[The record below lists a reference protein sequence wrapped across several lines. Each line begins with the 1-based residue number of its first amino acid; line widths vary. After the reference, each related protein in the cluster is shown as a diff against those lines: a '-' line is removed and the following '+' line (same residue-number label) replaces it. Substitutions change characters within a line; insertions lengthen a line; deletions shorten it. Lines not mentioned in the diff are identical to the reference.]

1 MHMTKTTILLSFHQK
16 SWAERVHTLSY
27 ELWMRKMPNF
37 VFLIFILT
45 DCISSRSGSE
55 ILLSREK
62 RSHTVEPP
70 IEEPYEK
77 YPIVSTTK
85 NIITTTLLYTTTR
98 TTTTTLP
105 YTTTRTTT
113 TTTTMTYL
121 AMPEFYKEYQDEQ
134 YDNDFDEPIY
144 MQYGTETP
152 DDERELASLG
162 VPDFYKEYQDENNHE
177 DTQENEQQNDDSVED
192 EEKIPINE
200 QSLPDYNNPEDET
213 EESDT
218 PEEQNNVFGSGNPS
232 SAENSDQAVF
242 SANSD
247 ESILEVV
254 TVATEIQGATQ
265 PSNVAQEN
273 QNSENQNSENQSS
286 NAESSDTNQEVQ
298 DSDDGPR
305 KFCLIYTFGLRTIG
319 KIGNRM
325 IWTICYVLLKFMITF
340 FLLTDVLTRYLV
352 FIKSTQNI
360 K

>member
-1 MHMTKTTILLSFHQK
+1 
-16 SWAERVHTLSY
+16 
-27 ELWMRKMPNF
+27 MPNF

-113 TTTTMTYL
+113 TTLPYTTTRTTTTTTTMTYL

-162 VPDFYKEYQDENNHE
+162 VPDFYKDYQDENTDE

-242 SANSD
+242 SENSN

-254 TVATEIQGATQ
+254 TVATEIQGATL
-265 PSNVAQEN
+265 PSNAAQEN
-273 QNSENQNSENQSS
+273 QNSESENQNS
-286 NAESSDTNQEVQ
+286 NAETSDSNQEVQ
-298 DSDDGPR
+298 NSDDGPR
-305 KFCLIYTFGLRTIG
+305 KCLYFWIKGLRTTEKMDIA
-319 KIGNRM
+319 
-325 IWTICYVLLKFMITF
+325 
-340 FLLTDVLTRYLV
+340 
-352 FIKSTQNI
+352 
-360 K
+360 